1 MEEKVSGLEGWLD
14 IRWEYIPSLDDKIS
28 ECEFFLGLASNES
41 DVNKFRWL
49 ISAFLNAA
57 YSYFDI
63 KALGVY
69 QSLVDPESGEP
80 VCDHQAFNI
89 LSNYIDI
96 KQPDKKYPSYIKTS
110 GKYEITK
117 ALYEIRK
124 KNTHYGAMT
133 IAPMG
138 VLSLKTLSF

>member
-1 MEEKVSGLEGWLD
+1 MEDKASRLENWFD

-28 ECEFFLGLASNES
+28 ECEFFLSLASNEN

-63 KALGVY
+63 KAVEVY
-69 QSLVDPESGEP
+69 QSLVDPESGGP

-89 LSNYIDI
+89 LSNYISI
-96 KQPDKKYPSYIKTS
+96 TPNKKILH
-110 GKYEITK
+110 I
-117 ALYEIRK
+117 
-124 KNTHYGAMT
+124 
-133 IAPMG
+133 
-138 VLSLKTLSF
+138 